1 MNPGSFAGIARRT
14 TIDGQRRATY
24 VLTSSNASFPIPS
37 WAQGG
42 KGVVYIT
49 GCGGGGGGGGL
60 DSGNPTNIGTPLASG
75 GASAAWAI
83 NFPIMIP
90 DGVTTVNV
98 QIGAGGTAGP
108 NDANGDPANNH
119 GGDGGHTS
127 ITVGAFSV
135 VLGGGGRG
143 SSGGTVSGEPPRGVA
158 GALDP
163 GNGGGAS
170 GISDVALRD
179 GHTPAGPHEANAF
192 GPFRAIPAGMTGNS
206 AGAGSLFG
214 KGGYR
219 AASGTD
225 ANRVL
230 PTGFGSGG
238 SGGLA
243 GGPSASAGRP
253 GFLMLEFVEGL

>member
-1 MNPGSFAGIARRT
+1 MSNLSQFLGFVPRR
-14 TIDGQRRATY
+14 R
-24 VLTSSNASFPIPS
+24 VLRFTASSPSVPIPS
-37 WAQGG
+37 WAR
-42 KGVVYIT
+42 VAYIT

-60 DSGNPTNIGTPLASG
+60 DSGDSANIGTPLASG

-90 DGVTTVNV
+90 DGVTTVDV

-108 NDANGDPANNH
+108 NDANGNTANNH

-143 SSGGTVSGEPPRGVA
+143 LSGGTVSGAPSRGVA
-158 GALDP
+158 GVVDP
-163 GNGGGAS
+163 LGGNGPLIEGTIGNGYQSA
-170 GISDVALRD
+170 A
-179 GHTPAGPHEANAF
+179 HNEANAF

-206 AGAGSLFG
+206 AGAGSFFG

-219 AASGTD
+219 ATSGTD